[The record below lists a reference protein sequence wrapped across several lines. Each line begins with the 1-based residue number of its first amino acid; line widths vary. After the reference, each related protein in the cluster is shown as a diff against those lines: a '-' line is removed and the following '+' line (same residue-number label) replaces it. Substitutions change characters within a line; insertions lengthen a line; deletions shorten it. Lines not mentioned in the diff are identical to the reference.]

1 MTTSLLK
8 GKHQELIDNYNLY
21 VLEDEIES
29 NDLKHYVINL
39 ENYGICRV
47 VKFKS
52 IVTLEEYATIS
63 LEGEDGIATRVPL
76 RVYNHISTV
85 IHGDDY

>member
-1 MTTSLLK
+1 M
-8 GKHQELIDNYNLY
+8 
-21 VLEDEIES
+21 
-29 NDLKHYVINL
+29 INL

-63 LEGEDGIATRVPL
+63 LEGEDGITTKVPL
-76 RVYNHISTV
+76 RVYNHIITV